1 MPESWSSS
9 RVEAF
14 SVFDEVVVV
23 VACAA
28 VVVVGSES
36 LGLGSLTSFSW
47 IGEGLLMEEST
58 ILICTL
64 LSRFTIGGV
73 SG

>member
-23 VACAA
+23 VVAA